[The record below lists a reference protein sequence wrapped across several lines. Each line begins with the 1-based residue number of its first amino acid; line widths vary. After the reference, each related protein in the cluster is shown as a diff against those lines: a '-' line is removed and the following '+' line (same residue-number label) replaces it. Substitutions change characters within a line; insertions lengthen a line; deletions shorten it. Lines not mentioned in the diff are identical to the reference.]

1 MTSYALQFRKG
12 TTAEHSGFIGLIGE
26 ITYDSDLKTIRV
38 HDGVTPGGHL
48 VGGSL
53 SNNPVTATTG
63 TFSGLI
69 ANTVDLDG
77 GHIDGTEIGATTSA
91 AGTFTV
97 LTSNIVDLNGGN
109 VDGTIVGATS
119 SAAGTF
125 SFLTS
130 DSIDLNGG
138 NVDGTIIGA
147 TVSAAGTF
155 STMTTSGAD
164 IDGGTI
170 DGTLIGSSVSS
181 SAIFTSMTT
190 DIVDINGGTIDGT
203 SIGNSV
209 PDTAIVTSFKSTG
222 ITDTTTTA
230 TQLILT
236 DTSAT
241 FANDVVVG
249 GNLTVAGTT
258 TIVNTETIELADNII
273 ELNSNAVGLP
283 IENAGIEVNRGTEPA
298 VSFYWD
304 ETGDTWTVNG
314 EKLTVGEFEI
324 SQDAYVHDTVRVGRG
339 PNDDISNTVLGTLVF
354 DSNISGGQNVAVG
367 AYAMFNNTFGDNNTA
382 VGREALRNNIT
393 GHKNTAIGGGAGNW
407 ITSADENTMIG
418 YEAQPVNLNSP
429 HQLTI
434 VAGPVKW
441 ASGFGHPEGM
451 VEGLVGSIYT
461 DQDGGIGSTFYTKE
475 HGTGPTGGST
485 GWIVHPLMNNI
496 PDNGVFDVLVAA
508 MADINDGEIDG
519 TAIGEDEPAIGI
531 FTELTANNSF
541 TLNGSTP
548 LLSVDEDLTIT
559 SAIHDTLTTALAVKT
574 YVDDVDLGFQ
584 ADTGGALSINL
595 ATESMTFTG
604 GYGINTIG
612 ATNDVTVVIDL
623 TETADLTTAQTLENK
638 TLISPIINAPD
649 IDGGTMDGTIIG
661 ATTSAAGTF
670 STMTSDLVDI
680 NGGDIDSVTIDGSVI
695 GATTSAA
702 GTFSSLTSDS
712 VDVNGGN
719 VDGTIIGATVS
730 AAGTFSTMTSDLVD
744 INGGDIDS
752 VTIDG
757 SVIGATTS
765 AAGTFST
772 MTSDLVDINGGDIDD
787 VTIDSS
793 VIGATVSAAA
803 TFSTMTSDSVDVNG
817 GNVDGTIIGAT
828 TSAAGTF
835 STLATNSVDINGG
848 DIDSVTIDDSVIGA
862 TTSAAGTFSTLATNS
877 VDINGGDIDSVTID
891 DSVIGATTPAAATFS
906 TMTTAA
912 ATITGGGISG
922 TDVDM
927 TGEILLLD
935 NDQISGDKVH
945 GGVISDFASIGIDD
959 NSTTLQITVEDTATT
974 FANNVVVTGDL
985 TVSGTT
991 TTVNTETIELADNTI
1006 LINSNA
1012 TGAAIE
1018 DAGLEVER
1026 GIDTNVSFLWDETND
1041 KWTVGSET
1049 FVAGSLETTGDIWVH
1064 DIVRV
1069 GRGEGDITTNTVVG
1083 ALTLNSNTTGT
1094 NNTASG
1100 YQSLFSNTTGS
1111 NNVASGY
1118 QALNSNTTG
1127 DNNVSVGNSAGHS
1140 ITTGSFNTSIGNTA
1154 GDTITTGSSNTSIG
1168 TNAQP
1173 TTATSVGQF
1182 TLGDTNVVNLRCN
1195 DTTISALSDSRDK
1208 TDVVDSPFGLDFMN
1222 TLRPVQ
1228 YTWKTRDG
1236 NIKDGKTR
1244 VGFLA
1249 QDLLET
1255 GNNDITDLVLD
1266 ENPDRLEAKYGNL
1279 IPIMAKAIQEL
1290 SAEVDRL
1297 KSKLGE

>member
-1 MTSYALQFRKG
+1 M
-12 TTAEHSGFIGLIGE
+12 
-26 ITYDSDLKTIRV
+26 
-38 HDGVTPGGHL
+38 HDGVTPGGWPIT
-48 VGGSL
+48 GG
-53 SNNPVTATTG
+53 
-63 TFSGLI
+63 
-69 ANTVDLDG
+69 
-77 GHIDGTEIGATTSA
+77 A
-91 AGTFTV
+91 ATFTT
-97 LTSNIVDLNGGN
+97 LT
-109 VDGTIVGATS
+109 VG
-119 SAAGTF
+119 SA
-125 SFLTS
+125 
-130 DSIDLNGG
+130 DIDGG
-138 NVDGTIIGA
+138 NVDGTIIG
-147 TVSAAGTF
+147 
-155 STMTTSGAD
+155 D
-164 IDGGTI
+164 
-170 DGTLIGSSVSS
+170 
-181 SAIFTSMTT
+181 
-190 DIVDINGGTIDGT
+190 
-203 SIGNSV
+203 
-209 PDTAIVTSFKSTG
+209 
-222 ITDTTTTA
+222 
-230 TQLILT
+230 
-236 DTSAT
+236 
-241 FANDVVVG
+241 
-249 GNLTVAGTT
+249 
-258 TIVNTETIELADNII
+258 
-273 ELNSNAVGLP
+273 
-283 IENAGIEVNRGTEPA
+283 
-298 VSFYWD
+298 
-304 ETGDTWTVNG
+304 
-314 EKLTVGEFEI
+314 
-324 SQDAYVHDTVRVGRG
+324 
-339 PNDDISNTVLGTLVF
+339 
-354 DSNISGGQNVAVG
+354 
-367 AYAMFNNTFGDNNTA
+367 
-382 VGREALRNNIT
+382 
-393 GHKNTAIGGGAGNW
+393 
-407 ITSADENTMIG
+407 
-418 YEAQPVNLNSP
+418 
-429 HQLTI
+429 
-434 VAGPVKW
+434 
-441 ASGFGHPEGM
+441 
-451 VEGLVGSIYT
+451 
-461 DQDGGIGSTFYTKE
+461 
-475 HGTGPTGGST
+475 
-485 GWIVHPLMNNI
+485 
-496 PDNGVFDVLVAA
+496 
-508 MADINDGEIDG
+508 
-519 TAIGEDEPAIGI
+519 
-531 FTELTANNSF
+531 
-541 TLNGSTP
+541 
-548 LLSVDEDLTIT
+548 
-559 SAIHDTLTTALAVKT
+559 
-574 YVDDVDLGFQ
+574 
-584 ADTGGALSINL
+584 
-595 ATESMTFTG
+595 
-604 GYGINTIG
+604 
-612 ATNDVTVVIDL
+612 
-623 TETADLTTAQTLENK
+623 
-638 TLISPIINAPD
+638 
-649 IDGGTMDGTIIG
+649 
-661 ATTSAAGTF
+661 TTSAAG
-670 STMTSDLVDI
+670 
-680 NGGDIDSVTIDGSVI
+680 
-695 GATTSAA
+695 
-702 GTFSSLTSDS
+702 
-712 VDVNGGN
+712 
-719 VDGTIIGATVS
+719 
-730 AAGTFSTMTSDLVD
+730 
-744 INGGDIDS
+744 
-752 VTIDG
+752 
-757 SVIGATTS
+757 
-765 AAGTFST
+765 
-772 MTSDLVDINGGDIDD
+772 
-787 VTIDSS
+787 
-793 VIGATVSAAA
+793 
-803 TFSTMTSDSVDVNG
+803 
-817 GNVDGTIIGAT
+817 
-828 TSAAGTF
+828 
-835 STLATNSVDINGG
+835 
-848 DIDSVTIDDSVIGA
+848 
-862 TTSAAGTFSTLATNS
+862 
-877 VDINGGDIDSVTID
+877 
-891 DSVIGATTPAAATFS
+891 TFS

-912 ATITGGGISG
+912 ATITGGSISG